1 MTLEEIRRQID
12 TVDSQIKPLFLQRM
26 ECAGQVAEEKART
39 GGEVFVLERELE
51 IVQKRTED
59 VDEDIREEYAAFL
72 RHLMSVCR
80 RYEYGYLKCMQNEV
94 VDGALAGAGLCR
106 ETEHEKVRIT
116 CSCKASCS
124 NLHLYLNMAALNQI
138 PIEKM
143 SVTTEADEQVIDMT
157 LMGNVNDGNMRQFLC
172 QIGKESDHFTILAL
186 E

>member
-26 ECAGQVAEEKART
+26 ECAGQVAEEKAKT
-39 GGEVFVLERELE
+39 GGDVFVLERELE
-51 IVQKRTED
+51 IIRKRTAD

-80 RYEYGYLKCMQNEV
+80 RYEYGFLEHMQAEV
-94 VDGALAGAGLCR
+94 VDGALENSGFCK

-124 NLHLYLNMAALNQI
+124 NLHLYLNMASLNQI
-138 PIEKM
+138 PIE
-143 SVTTEADEQVIDMT
+143 TTDEQMIDMT
-157 LMGNVNDGNMRQFLC
+157 LMGNVNDGNMRQLLC

>member
-26 ECAGQVAEEKART
+26 ECAGQVAEEKAKT
-39 GGEVFVLERELE
+39 GGDVFVLERELE
-51 IVQKRTED
+51 IIRKRTAD

-80 RYEYGYLKCMQNEV
+80 RYEYGFLEHMQAEV
-94 VDGALAGAGLCR
+94 VDGALENSGLCK

-157 LMGNVNDGNMRQFLC
+157 LMGNMNDGNMRQFLC
-172 QIGKESDHFTILAL
+172 QIGKESDRFTILAL